1 MLLGERDAFGEIRPF
16 SGETGSELGSTP
28 EDVGRAMLPDGD
40 RGRVRLGDPPEWGD
54 RLGSGEIE
62 RRPGLVIMDAMPTR
76 SRRTAGV
83 EEGDVFRQL
92 FHQYFQKRGNQRHVL
107 QVSGGRVYHSEC
119 V

>member
-28 EDVGRAMLPDGD
+28 EDVGRAMLPGGD

-76 SRRTAGV
+76 SRRTAGSRRRP
-83 EEGDVFRQL
+83 EADVFRQP
-92 FHQYFQKRGNQRHVL
+92 FHQVF
-107 QVSGGRVYHSEC
+107 SETWKY
-119 V
+119 